1 MKIELMKFGRTIVYE
16 AAKHS
21 PSILTG
27 VSCAGVVTTAF
38 MAGKATLQARDILE
52 EQEIDPQHTIEVVKV
67 TAPVYIPT
75 IVMGTVTI
83 GCQLMAHGVSTRRQA
98 AMASMLAISE
108 TTMREFQD
116 KATEL
121 YGERKAEKIREE
133 VISDRLAKNPPVD
146 GMIIDTGKGKSLCY
160 DNWTGRYFM
169 SDIDII
175 RRAELDLNS
184 DLMQGFYV
192 SMNDLYERIGL
203 PIITAGEEVGWQL
216 EFDGKLDLSPVW
228 QGSPSNKDVAC
239 IVIDPHPGFRYGKE

>member
-1 MKIELMKFGRTIVYE
+1 
-16 AAKHS
+16 
-21 PSILTG
+21 
-27 VSCAGVVTTAF
+27 
-38 MAGKATLQARDILE
+38 
-52 EQEIDPQHTIEVVKV
+52 
-67 TAPVYIPT
+67 
-75 IVMGTVTI
+75 
-83 GCQLMAHGVSTRRQA
+83 
-98 AMASMLAISE
+98 MASMLAISE

-216 EFDGKLDLSPVW
+216 EFDGKIDLSPVW